1 MLPKTTQNGQ
11 PPPDL
16 VFGYVS
22 ARSEGG
28 VPMTE
33 ATDLSSATP
42 FRAGEDVRARAKER
56 AEAAGLTVSA
66 ESRLGFTVY
75 GSPAAYERL
84 TGGQV
89 TSYEALQHVSVGRRR
104 YVTHLDLVGT
114 GQPEARGVGAVPDV
128 DDIEAVVLE
137 QPRSCYRVSP
147 SPQAPNVSKFHL
159 RLPGD
164 VAMLLGATDA
174 HRQGAVGA
182 GVDVAM
188 VDTGHYPHPFF
199 ALQGYDVDPVVT
211 VVPGTSPAKDP
222 IGHGTGESANIFA
235 VAPGAKLKF
244 FRASDASGN
253 LTSAVAGFMAAKAAH
268 PKVLT
273 NSWGGDLDFPP
284 LEPHPPAASRV
295 WILEIADAVEKG
307 IAVVFSAGN
316 GHFSVEP
323 QVPGVIAA
331 GGVFIG
337 PGLDVQAS
345 NYASGYKSPWFPGET
360 VPTVCGLVGML
371 PRAQYLMLPVQPGC
385 ELDVEQSQASDG
397 QMPDTPDLTTDSDGW
412 ALFSG
417 TSAAAPQIAG
427 AVAVLLGANGRPGL
441 TVPQVTEALV
451 KTATDVTAGHNHPRF
466 NNPAGQGPDQ
476 ATGPGLANVSK
487 ALAFA
492 KANF

>member
-11 PPPDL
+11 LPPDL

-28 VPMTE
+28 TPMTE
-33 ATDLSSATP
+33 AVDLTSAAP
-42 FRAGEDVRARAKER
+42 FRASESIRARAKER
-56 AEAAGLTVSA
+56 AEEAGLTVTA

-75 GSPAAYERL
+75 GSPAAYEQL
-84 TGGQV
+84 TGGRV
-89 TSYEALQHVSVGRRR
+89 TSYEALQHVSIGRRR
-104 YVTHLDLVGT
+104 YVTHLDLEGP
-114 GQPEARGVGAVPDV
+114 GQPEARGVGAAPDA

-137 QPRSCYRVSP
+137 QPRSCYRLSP
-147 SPQAPNVSKFHL
+147 SPQPPNVTKFHL

-164 VAMLLGATDA
+164 VAMLLGATAA
-174 HRQGAVGA
+174 HGQGAVGA

-188 VDTGHYPHPFF
+188 VDTGHYRHPFF
-199 ALQGYDVDPVVT
+199 TLQGYDVDPVVT

-253 LTSAVAGFMAAKAAH
+253 LTSAVAGFLKAKAAH

-284 LEPHPPAASRV
+284 LSAQPPAASRV
-295 WILEIADAVEKG
+295 WILEIKDAVEKG
-307 IAVVFSAGN
+307 IVVVFSAGN

-331 GGVFIG
+331 GGVFVDR
-337 PGLDVQAS
+337 GLGIQAS
-345 NYASGYKSPWFPGET
+345 DYASGYASPWFPGEI

-397 QMPDTPDLTTDSDGW
+397 QMPDTPDGTAVDDAW

-427 AVAVLLGANGRPGL
+427 AAAVLLGQNGRPNM
-441 TVPQVTEALV
+441 TVEQVTEALV

-466 NNPAGQGPDQ
+466 NNPAGPGPDK
-476 ATGPGLANVSK
+476 ATGPGLANVSA